1 MARCKRGVFIA
12 LLLGFS
18 LVHYSQNKCEPFGDD
33 FPLSPLTLDKFEVTF
48 ETENLKKSVTCGEY
62 VPLQEFKDS
71 FKRTAPMVKY
81 SDAESDGK
89 YLIMMVD
96 PDAPSR
102 GNPTCQSW
110 LHWILGNIEGDDLK
124 EGSIGSGSTF
134 TDYNPPTPPKGS
146 GPHRYYLFVFKQ
158 QEDLGSEA
166 EVDKRCGFSIDKYKG
181 KFHLT
186 AVAANMFTT
195 ENE

>member
-48 ETENLKKSVTCGEY
+48 ETENLKESVTCGEY

-81 SDAESDGK
+81 SDAVRVCNENG
-89 YLIMMVD
+89 
-96 PDAPSR
+96 PS
-102 GNPTCQSW
+102 
-110 LHWILGNIEGDDLK
+110 
-124 EGSIGSGSTF
+124 F
-134 TDYNPPTPPKGS
+134 
-146 GPHRYYLFVFKQ
+146 
-158 QEDLGSEA
+158 
-166 EVDKRCGFSIDKYKG
+166 
-181 KFHLT
+181 
-186 AVAANMFTT
+186 
-195 ENE
+195 